1 MQFLIIFWPGLE
13 GSISTVICVDDEIQ
27 ISLLIVGLWT
37 VYLRWWIASRHII
50 GKSWSW
56 KNLKY
61 LLVLL
66 RNSMLTLKEQMLV
79 ARHSENL
86 QCSKKLFCSV
96 QPFVI
101 FIWTSNQK
109 CLIWNCSRCIKQ
121 FFHYI
126 LQIRK
131 EWWITITWAC
141 RWIQVLIGIC
151 N

>member
-1 MQFLIIFWPGLE
+1 MQFLIIFWPGLK

-79 ARHSENL
+79 ARHSDNL
-86 QCSKKLFCSV
+86 QCSKAV
-96 QPFVI
+96 
-101 FIWTSNQK
+101 
-109 CLIWNCSRCIKQ
+109 
-121 FFHYI
+121 
-126 LQIRK
+126 LQRS
-131 EWWITITWAC
+131 T
-141 RWIQVLIGIC
+141 IC
-151 N
+151 NLHMNIKSKNVWSEIVHVVLNSFSIISCRFARNDELQ